1 MKPLALFLAGILA
14 LSITASAQSNAHD
27 VQRYLDKV
35 ARGEAGVNPRDQT
48 AARSG
53 DPYAAARVRAQ
64 MERNWITE
72 QQNAGRLTVSQAATA
87 RTQITAQYL
96 KRQHE
101 IAVEQSLLEIARQ
114 NAEINRR
121 FEEKCAAYTRAT
133 GNKPVRIQP

>member
-1 MKPLALFLAGILA
+1 MKPLALSILGILA

-72 QQNAGRLTVSQAATA
+72 QQNAGRISAEQAA
-87 RTQITAQYL
+87 
-96 KRQHE
+96 
-101 IAVEQSLLEIARQ
+101 IARQ
-114 NAEINRR
+114 QAELARQREAQRIELERIRREIEWQNDELERLRWQRANRR
-121 FEEKCAAYTRAT
+121 
-133 GNKPVRIQP
+133 